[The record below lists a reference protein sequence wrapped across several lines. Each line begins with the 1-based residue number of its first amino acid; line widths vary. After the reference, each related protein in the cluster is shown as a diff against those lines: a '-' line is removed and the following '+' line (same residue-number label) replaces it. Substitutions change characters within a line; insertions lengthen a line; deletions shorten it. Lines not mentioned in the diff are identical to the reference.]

1 MKETKQTLPLY
12 ATGFA
17 LEKVSRFDRISRRGV
32 HLPFRGGNRVRGVS
46 LAKRGFKVNV
56 RLDGKSQL
64 LAFKAKRIELLYP
77 FRVRFIYLTI
87 LNLLNGSTSYSSVQ
101 YSKNAY

>member
-1 MKETKQTLPLY
+1 MVE
-12 ATGFA
+12 
-17 LEKVSRFDRISRRGV
+17 
-32 HLPFRGGNRVRGVS
+32 GGS

-56 RLDGKSQL
+56 RLAGKSQL
-64 LAFKAKRIELLYP
+64 LALKAKRIELLYP